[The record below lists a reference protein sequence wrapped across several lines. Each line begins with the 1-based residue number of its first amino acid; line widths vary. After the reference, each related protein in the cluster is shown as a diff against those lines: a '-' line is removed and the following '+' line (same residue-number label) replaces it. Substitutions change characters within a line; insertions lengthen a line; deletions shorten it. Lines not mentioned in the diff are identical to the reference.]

1 MQGIVTH
8 WNKQR
13 AYGFVRTSIN
23 GKHESYFLHLTEI
36 TEGPLVPSIGDT
48 AEFEVAPP
56 RIPGKLPNAIK
67 VKITA
72 PAGGAQ

>member
-1 MQGIVTH
+1 MQGIVTF
-8 WNKQR
+8 WNKAR
-13 AYGFVRTSIN
+13 AFGFIRAAVN
-23 GKHESYFLHLTEI
+23 GKHESFFLHLTEI

-67 VKITA
+67 VKITGA
-72 PAGGAQ
+72 AGGAQ